1 MPSRS
6 VLGGTVIAGISLALA
21 AAVGCGSS
29 DDHVT
34 DVAEAGL
41 PEADPPAEAST
52 PDGPKDAGVDAADA
66 RPEAAPP
73 GTGFCAGLAKTPK
86 FCDDFDNLDVDTKWD
101 QLTVLPQSVADL
113 DDGTFTSAPVS
124 FVAVTKAIP
133 AAGGAAGN
141 VSIRKTVLGS
151 VSHASLTFSARFS
164 TTTITKG
171 LLAIA
176 TLDVSTNHFFTLYL
190 RDDDA
195 TAPAAALVEQTPT
208 TQTRHLLT
216 GLPLAAL
223 WTKIVIDVDLV
234 GGKANVTFGND
245 KVLVDAPIVAT
256 LGTEGTIR
264 LGAVYLF
271 PPADPL
277 TLNFDDVVL
286 DF

>member
-6 VLGGTVIAGISLALA
+6 IPGWTAAAGIAIAFA

-29 DDHVT
+29 DGGVT
-34 DVAEAGL
+34 DVVDAGG
-41 PEADPPAEAST
+41 PEADPPLEAST
-52 PDGPKDAGVDAADA
+52 PDAPVDAGVDAADT

-73 GTGFCAGLAKTPK
+73 GTGFCAGLAKAPR
-86 FCDDFDNLDVDTKWD
+86 FCDDFDNLDFETKWD
-101 QLTVLPQSVADL
+101 FLTVLPQSVAAL
-113 DDGTFTSAPVS
+113 DDAAFTSAPVS
-124 FVAVTKAIP
+124 FVALTKAIP
-133 AAGGAAGN
+133 AAGGVAGN

-151 VSHASLTFSARFS
+151 VSHATLTFSARFS
-164 TTTITKG
+164 ETTITKG

-176 TLDVSTNHFFTLYL
+176 TLDVSMNHFFTLYL

-195 TAPAAALVEQTPT
+195 APAAALVEQMPS
-208 TQTRHLLT
+208 TQTRHVLT
-216 GLPLAAL
+216 GLPLKAL
-223 WTKIVIDVDLV
+223 WTKIVIDIDLA

-245 KVLVDAPIVAT
+245 KVLVDAPINGT
-256 LGTEGTIR
+256 LGTEATIR

-271 PPADPL
+271 PPAGPL